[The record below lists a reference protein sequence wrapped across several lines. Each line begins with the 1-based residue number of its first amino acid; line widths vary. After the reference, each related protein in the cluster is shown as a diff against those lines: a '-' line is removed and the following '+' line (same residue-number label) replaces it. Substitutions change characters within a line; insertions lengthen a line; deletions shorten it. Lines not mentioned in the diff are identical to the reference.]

1 MISSG
6 GGNLRSF
13 TRRSTVR
20 VLIPS
25 RLATS
30 ALVNRS
36 RGRPSTAVSSASSR
50 KRMVSRRSLLMLV
63 VQVMLGQ
70 TLTSFGQGSQR
81 GGRHDL
87 YRSCQLYFRGG
98 RTWPIFLASEA
109 CFMSFPFG
117 RATSR
122 FIAPFFCSQCAISLF
137 LALGRSRQYSA
148 IAATTSSGNCA
159 SRWRVLAPAF
169 RPNARRRFKNPS
181 SVSCHTN
188 GACITCVGGFVGGHV
203 VETCS
208 GRESCSPSATTGGR
222 NACSVAHAQNQSAVT
237 CAAPRSHGESARRW
251 QQAGAQCPPPS
262 APAPRRRR
270 ASRLHM
276 RAGHRHRAPR
286 PLRDRDTVRRY
297 RWSRRRETTAF
308 APPDASRESPSVPRR
323 KLRRISPC
331 GRPSCPV
338 QKRRRR

>member
-203 VETCS
+203 AETCS
-208 GRESCSPSATTGGR
+208 GRESCPSSATTGGR
-222 NACSVAHAQNQSAVT
+222 NTCSVATPRTRVRSL
-237 CAAPRSHGESARRW
+237 AP
-251 QQAGAQCPPPS
+251 
-262 APAPRRRR
+262 PRVRT
-270 ASRLHM
+270 AN
-276 RAGHRHRAPR
+276 RH
-286 PLRDRDTVRRY
+286 DGG
-297 RWSRRRETTAF
+297 SRRPHNFLDHPRQRLEGVALLGF
-308 APPDASRESPSVPRR
+308 VGVAVVGAAHPDHGVAE
-323 KLRRISPC
+323 
-331 GRPSCPV
+331 
-338 QKRRRR
+338 

>member
-117 RATSR
+117 RATSG
-122 FIAPFFCSQCAISLF
+122 FIARFFCSQCAISLF
-137 LALGRSRQYSA
+137 VALGRSRQYSA
-148 IAATTSSGNCA
+148 IAVTTSSGNCA
-159 SRWRVLAPAF
+159 SRWRVLAPAL
-169 RPNARRRFKNPS
+169 RPNARRRFKNSS

-188 GACITCVGGFVGGHV
+188 GACITCVGGHV
-203 VETCS
+203 AETCS
-208 GRESCSPSATTGGR
+208 SRESCSSAATTGGR
-222 NACSVAHAQNQSAVT
+222 KLARSPT
-237 CAAPRSHGESARRW
+237 PRTRAR
-251 QQAGAQCPPPS
+251 S
-262 APAPRRRR
+262 PARPHVGTNRHDGGSRR
-270 ASRLHM
+270 AHNVLDHSRQRLEGV
-276 RAGHRHRAPR
+276 ALLG
-286 PLRDRDTVRRY
+286 
-297 RWSRRRETTAF
+297 F
-308 APPDASRESPSVPRR
+308 ICVPV
-323 KLRRISPC
+323 I
-331 GRPSCPV
+331 
-338 QKRRRR
+338 

>member
-87 YRSCQLYFRGG
+87 YRSCQLYFRGD

-137 LALGRSRQYSA
+137 LAYGRSRQYSR
-148 IAATTSSGNCA
+148 IAATTSSGNCV

-188 GACITCVGGFVGGHV
+188 GACITCVGG
-203 VETCS
+203 
-208 GRESCSPSATTGGR
+208 RESCSSSATTGGR

-297 RWSRRRETTAF
+297 RWSRRRGSAVSVR
-308 APPDASRESPSVPRR
+308 PVAS
-323 KLRRISPC
+323 
-331 GRPSCPV
+331 
-338 QKRRRR
+338 